1 MTWSRW
7 EGAVAAAALLA
18 WAHLQGMPAL
28 QKTCA
33 QVVSTK
39 GLLEKI
45 VFLFFFFFFFKFST
59 LELAQCRFF
68 ILVTF

>member
-45 VFLFFFFFFFKFST
+45 VFLFFFFFFNFLPLSWLNAGFLSW
-59 LELAQCRFF
+59 
-68 ILVTF
+68 